1 MKISVIIGVSALMLK
16 AVLKA
21 CMKNDSGN
29 GKTTLSFHLTDDPV
43 NFDVVYI
50 DIVYVEVTGENG
62 ATADLNVNA
71 GI

>member
-1 MKISVIIGVSALMLK
+1 MMLK

-62 ATADLNVNA
+62 ATADLHVNA